1 MVNVGW
7 WKRRRSLAPSILH
20 VKGDLEIL
28 FSAWFITS
36 FPAPLRSG
44 LLYFHRWWRFSL
56 QEKNSLGGVLDLR
69 LWLASFSSL
78 EEPSKLEGDRFRC
91 TRRSFFL
98 SHRSPFAWLYYR
110 LAFRIRDFPLES
122 GFYSYGWYAHYP
134 LDIFL
139 DLVHV

>member
-56 QEKNSLGGVLDLR
+56 QEKNLLGGVLDLR

-110 LAFRIRDFPLES
+110 LAFRIRDFPLKS